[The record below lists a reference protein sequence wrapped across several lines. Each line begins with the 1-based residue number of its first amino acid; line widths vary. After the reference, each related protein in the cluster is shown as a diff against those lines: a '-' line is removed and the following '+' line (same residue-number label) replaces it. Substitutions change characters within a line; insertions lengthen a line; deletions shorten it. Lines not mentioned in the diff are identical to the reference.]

1 MALRTK
7 NIARGGGKGGVF
19 KADIQGLKELER
31 KLKALRMDSPEI
43 TAELFGIV
51 GGAAD
56 DLRDRMRSAAR
67 SAGWGS
73 QKTTVQVPGQNV
85 MKPVTG
91 DDAID
96 TIFSYDTPRGGSGRQ
111 RISALAGV
119 AKKRTMIVWRAARHP
134 QSPKAQRRYPE
145 LVAESF
151 ASMLEFGT
159 TRMPARPAI
168 RSTIEGAKQSI
179 LDKLSEGYKALVEKY
194 SR

>member
-73 QKTTVQVPGQNV
+73 QKTTVQVSGT
-85 MKPVTG
+85 VTG
-91 DDAID
+91 EDAIAS
-96 TIFSYDTPRGGSGRQ
+96 IFSYDTPRGGSGRQ
-111 RISALAGV
+111 RISAL
-119 AKKRTMIVWRAARHP
+119 
-134 QSPKAQRRYPE
+134 
-145 LVAESF
+145 
-151 ASMLEFGT
+151 
-159 TRMPARPAI
+159 
-168 RSTIEGAKQSI
+168 
-179 LDKLSEGYKALVEKY
+179 
-194 SR
+194 